1 MFITTAYQ
9 GPDGVPPVAEPL
21 MTTPLVCATGF
32 GPDTKLHT
40 LARDPQILQRGFG
53 APLRFGAIHHHCGF
67 ALRVALR

>member
-1 MFITTAYQ
+1 VRHQ
-9 GPDGVPPVAEPL
+9 VR
-21 MTTPLVCATGF
+21 
-32 GPDTKLHT
+32 PDTKLHT